1 LKKLKGFLNDSE
13 IYLKYISV
21 LIHKEPFM
29 KSVLPYFTP
38 TEVVLIDDD
47 VMILKRIKRNLS
59 ATQCNVKDFDHPKRA
74 LEHLQ
79 QSLQDSDNLS
89 PLTLETLHQEIYSSN
104 RFKQISTIIVDYD
117 MPGMNGLELCRQITL
132 PHVQKIMLTG
142 AATTDIAVEAF
153 NEGIIHQ
160 FIQKDDPE
168 AFTKLEASIVK
179 AQGRYFELKSHDF
192 TNQLYA
198 EHPETE
204 ILRDPAFVDFFE
216 KIIQEKQ
223 VTEYYLLDGMGSFLF
238 LLETGEASALF
249 VFNEETLESQED
261 MIPEID
267 RHTDLAKEI
276 YNHQKAI
283 CFYPFST
290 SEKYDPVE
298 WKKYVYSLSK
308 LDGRSTCFWA
318 YVESLPS
325 RHSDQIISFSHY
337 RADLETK

>member
-1 LKKLKGFLNDSE
+1 
-13 IYLKYISV
+13 
-21 LIHKEPFM
+21 
-29 KSVLPYFTP
+29 
-38 TEVVLIDDD
+38 
-47 VMILKRIKRNLS
+47 
-59 ATQCNVKDFDHPKRA
+59 
-74 LEHLQ
+74 
-79 QSLQDSDNLS
+79 
-89 PLTLETLHQEIYSSN
+89 
-104 RFKQISTIIVDYD
+104 
-117 MPGMNGLELCRQITL
+117 MPGMNGLEVCRQIAS
-132 PHVQKIMLTG
+132 PYIQKIMLTG
-142 AATTDIAVEAF
+142 AATHQIAVDAF
-153 NEGIIHQ
+153 NEGLIDQ
-160 FIQKDDPE
+160 FIQKNDPE
-168 AFTKLEASIVK
+168 VFAKLQSAIVK
-179 AQGRYFELKSHDF
+179 AQEKYFDMTTSDLVK
-192 TNQLYA
+192 QLLL